1 MSRAVPLS
9 LTLVP
14 SDPRPINRQL
24 TDGIRLA
31 ITTGQIR
38 SGDRLPSVRALA
50 VQLLVNPN
58 TIAKAYL
65 ELSTEGWLNGQ
76 HGHGMLVAG
85 QPKGRLSQKE
95 KSRRLREASD
105 IFVAEIVAI
114 GCSSHEA
121 MRVVNCALENLWDR
135 KVGEQK

>member
-31 ITTGQIR
+31 ITTGQIK

-65 ELSTEGWLNGQ
+65 ELSTEGWLHGQ
-76 HGHGMLVAG
+76 HGQGMFVAG
-85 QPKGRLSQKE
+85 QPKGRFSQNE
-95 KSRRLREASD
+95 QSRRLREASD
-105 IFVAEIVAI
+105 IFVAEIIAI

-121 MRVVNCALENLWDR
+121 IQAVSFALESLWDR
-135 KVGEQK
+135 KAGGQK